1 MAALLSICCRRA
13 LEVELLVGIDGYSEH
28 CEDVLRSLLGCP
40 GGLHNMTYASMS
52 KRGGTVPVSYIVGL
66 GKRLSTRDKRSLAS
80 VVDGVHSSEST
91 PLTSY

>member
-1 MAALLSICCRRA
+1 MAALLSICRRRA
-13 LEVELLVGIDGYSEH
+13 LEVELLVVIDGYSKY

-52 KRGGTVPVSYIVGL
+52 KGDGTVPVSCIVGL
-66 GKRLSTRDKRSLAS
+66 GKRLSRRDKRSLAS
-80 VVDGVHSSEST
+80 VVHGVRSSEST